1 MTTTT
6 QPYADLDAINATIQ
20 AVTTDRRLGEVRF
33 TMHSESGGGATAH
46 THTGAL
52 VQAGQPDQTRHRQF
66 TVSSDEPVALLG
78 TNTAISPAEYVLH
91 ALAGCYM
98 VTLTSLAAA
107 RHIELRHI
115 ELTLGFNIDLAG
127 FLGVDHTVR
136 KGAQNISV
144 DVTIDSPANREQL
157 EDLVQALE
165 ATSPIRD
172 TLANPVP
179 VHTRLC

>member
-20 AVTTDRRLGEVRF
+20 AVTADRRLGEVRF
-33 TMHSESGGGATAH
+33 TMHSESGGGATAD

-52 VQAGQPDQTRHRQF
+52 IQAGQADQTRHGQF

-107 RHIELRHI
+107 RHIELHNI
-115 ELTLGFNIDLAG
+115 ELTLNFDIDLAG

-136 KGAQNISV
+136 KGAQSISV
-144 DVTIDSPANREQL
+144 DVTIDSPANRDEL

-172 TLANPVP
+172 TIANPVP
-179 VHTRLC
+179 VNTRLC